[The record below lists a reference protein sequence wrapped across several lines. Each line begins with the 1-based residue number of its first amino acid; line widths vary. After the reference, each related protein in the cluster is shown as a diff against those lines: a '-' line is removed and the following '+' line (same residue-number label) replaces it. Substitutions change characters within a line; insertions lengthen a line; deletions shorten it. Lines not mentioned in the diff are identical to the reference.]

1 MREDI
6 WQSVQPLS
14 AKQKDLMDA
23 RFKKLNLMA
32 HSTSSHSLSGFG
44 FSTGGGGAR
53 SKSPINQ
60 KSGIGMGNKGNKTIG
75 MMNKTN
81 FTPRIEKKQ

>member
-1 MREDI
+1 
-6 WQSVQPLS
+6 
-14 AKQKDLMDA
+14 MDA

-44 FSTGGGGAR
+44 FSTGGGAGAR
-53 SKSPINQ
+53 SKSPINTQ
-60 KSGIGMGNKGNKTIG
+60 SGIGMGNKANKSIG
-75 MMNKTN
+75 MMNKTS